1 MKTADFNG
9 FHLLDSQTST
19 CQILPVLPSP
29 SPPLS
34 QTKPQGDHPQ
44 FGLTYEDRGIGI
56 HSLDTLESLHLGT
69 EIVNPQFGSAYRE
82 HTWKIQQCLPKCM
95 PCLPD
100 LLDIS
105 PRAFLKGQSRQAKF
119 CLCFSGSLSKECFA
133 ASPFHDP
140 TSLDK
145 GGCRTAA
152 THNWANKKI
161 FPVQPSKMLILI

>member
-1 MKTADFNG
+1 
-9 FHLLDSQTST
+9 
-19 CQILPVLPSP
+19 
-29 SPPLS
+29 
-34 QTKPQGDHPQ
+34 
-44 FGLTYEDRGIGI
+44 
-56 HSLDTLESLHLGT
+56 
-69 EIVNPQFGSAYRE
+69 
-82 HTWKIQQCLPKCM
+82 M

-105 PRAFLKGQSRQAKF
+105 PTVLLKGQSRQAKF

-152 THNWANKKI
+152 IHNWVNKKI
-161 FPVQPSKMLILI
+161 FPVQPSKMLILIYRKPQLSKNMVTDNCANCRAITPNYRRFTPNYRAITPRSRDDKTLENCEQLDCHDFTQGWPVGSR